1 MIDYSEEDT
10 FIIEVPHVLHE
21 QQLMQL
27 FDMDVGVAIV
37 EPRSIILY
45 ITSFGVINIFGL
57 DPSKAKMGDIT
68 IKTSCN
74 GFEIH
79 AQVWVKIRNGNRT

>member
-1 MIDYSEEDT
+1 MIDYSEKDT

-27 FDMDVGVAIV
+27 FDMDVGVATL
-37 EPRSIILY
+37 EPKSVILC
-45 ITSFGVINIFGL
+45 IMSFGVINILGL

-68 IKTSCN
+68 IKASRN
-74 GFEIH
+74 DFETR
-79 AQVWVKIRNGNRT
+79 AKFG